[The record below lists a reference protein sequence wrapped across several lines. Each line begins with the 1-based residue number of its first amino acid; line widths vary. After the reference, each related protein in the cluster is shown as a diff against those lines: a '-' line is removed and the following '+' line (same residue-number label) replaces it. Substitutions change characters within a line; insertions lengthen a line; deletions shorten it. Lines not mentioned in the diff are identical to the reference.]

1 MYESIPDNV
10 MDEIVAGAGGQVE
23 DKAETAISFLNEW
36 SGYIVAFIEII
47 FENSALASSWVCVIS
62 S

>member
-23 DKAETAISFLNEW
+23 NKAENAITFLNEW

-47 FENSALASSWVCVIS
+47 KNFWNRISAIFAE
-62 S
+62 